1 MQKLEL
7 KHLSAYLPYQLKCIY
22 KGDKNVNIL
31 GLSYNEGE
39 KLLIK
44 IGTHEWTNF
53 FNIKPIIRPLS
64 DLTKDIEVNGEKFIP
79 IEWFEIGDDDNVAVD
94 YGNGNVK
101 LIGLLKDMSKYNF
114 IDLAYI
120 NYGVV
125 EKLLEWHFDIFG
137 LIKQNLAID
146 INTL

>member
-44 IGTHEWTNF
+44 IGTHEWTNL